1 MMGLLVGLVLY
12 NLILAAAFL
21 VGWPFLLAACLLPG
35 GEKWRHRCGLVPR
48 LSGRPLWIHAASM
61 GEAALIPPLAE
72 ALGKSLPSVR
82 LAVST
87 MTQTGRQRASRLVH
101 PGASFFLPL
110 DFPMSVLLALSRV
123 RPLALVLME
132 TELWPNLIWL
142 ATARGIPVVIAN
154 ARLSEK
160 SLPWYRAFSFLFR
173 PLLGRTAAIA
183 CQSSEYSR
191 RYRSLGIEP
200 GKAVKAG
207 NIKFDSIRGPA
218 GPGEKMVLRRKF
230 GLGEDDLVLVAGST
244 RPGEEE
250 VVLEAWIVLSSR
262 VRLILAPRHPDRF
275 DQVERLL
282 SQRGV
287 AYARRSRLA
296 DFPPGWSVLLLDTM
310 GELVEAYAAGD
321 IALVGG
327 SFVPVGGHN
336 PLEPAALGLP
346 VVFGPHMFNARE
358 SARILV
364 EAGGAAQAQG
374 PDQLAE
380 ILMLWAKDPAERRAC
395 GERARQAVEGRRGAS
410 TMIAGIIKELITQGE
425 KLDKKTNRP

>member
-1 MMGLLVGLVLY
+1 MGFFIGLVLY

-21 VGWPFLLAACLLPG
+21 VGWPFLLVACLLPG

-61 GEAALIPPLAE
+61 GEAALIPPLAQT
-72 ALGKSLPSVR
+72 LGKSLPSVP

-87 MTQTGRQRASRLVH
+87 MTQTGRQRAAKVR
-101 PGASFFLPL
+101 PGDSFFLPL
-110 DFPMSVLLALSRV
+110 DFPISVMLALSRV
-123 RPLALVLME
+123 RPSALVLME

-142 ATARGIPVVIAN
+142 AAARGIPVVIAN

-173 PLLGRTAAIA
+173 PLLNRTAAIA
-183 CQSSEYSR
+183 CQSDDDCR
-191 RYRSLGIEP
+191 RYQSLGIVP
-200 GKAVKAG
+200 GKAFKAG

-218 GPGEKMVLRRKF
+218 GPEERQARRQKF
-230 GLGEDDLVLVAGST
+230 GIEPDDLVLVAGST

-250 VVLEAWIVLSSR
+250 VVLEAWRMLSSR
-262 VRLILAPRHPDRF
+262 VRLIIAPRHPDRF

-282 SQRGV
+282 SQRGL
-287 AYARRSRLA
+287 AYARRSRL
-296 DFPPGWSVLLLDTM
+296 PESPSGWSVLLLDSM

-327 SFVPVGGHN
+327 SFAPVGGHN

-346 VVFGPHMFNARE
+346 VAFGPHMFNARD
-358 SARILV
+358 SARSLV
-364 EAGGAAQAQG
+364 EAGGAAQADG
-374 PDQLAE
+374 PERLAE
-380 ILMLWAKDPAERRAC
+380 ILMRWINDPAERRAC
-395 GERARQAVEGRRGAS
+395 GEKARQAVERQQGAS
-410 TMIAGIIKELITQGE
+410 ERIARIMKGLVII
-425 KLDKKTNRP
+425 

>member
-1 MMGLLVGLVLY
+1 MFAGLVLY

-21 VGWPFLLAACLLPG
+21 VGWPFLMVACLLPG

-61 GEAALIPPLAE
+61 GETALIPPLAE
-72 ALGKSLPSVR
+72 ALGKSIPSVR

-87 MTQTGRQRASRLVH
+87 MTQTGRQRASQLVS
-101 PGASFFLPL
+101 PENSFFLPL
-110 DFPMSVLLALSRV
+110 DFPISVLLALARV
-123 RPLALVLME
+123 RPTALVLME

-142 ATARGIPVVIAN
+142 AAARGIPVIIAN
-154 ARLSEK
+154 ARLSKK
-160 SLPWYRAFSFLFR
+160 SLHWYRLFSFLFG
-173 PLLGRTAAIA
+173 PLLGRTAGIA
-183 CQSSEYSR
+183 CQSPEDRR
-191 RYRSLGIEP
+191 RYLRLGVDPE
-200 GKAVKAG
+200 KVVSAG

-218 GPGEKMVLRRKF
+218 GPDEKRALRQKF

-250 VVLEAWIVLSSR
+250 VVLEAWGRLSAR
-262 VRLILAPRHPDRF
+262 VRLIIAPRHPDRF

-287 AYARRSRLA
+287 AYARRSRMSGA
-296 DFPPGWSVLLLDTM
+296 APGWSVLLLDSM

-346 VVFGPHMFNARE
+346 VAFGPHMFNARE
-358 SARILV
+358 SAEILLK
-364 EAGGAAQAQG
+364 AGGACQAADPG
-374 PDQLAE
+374 QLAV
-380 ILMLWAKDPAERRAC
+380 ILDRWSGDAAGRRAC
-395 GERARQAVEGRRGAS
+395 GERARQAVEGQRGAS
-410 TMIAGIIKELITQGE
+410 QMIAGMIKSLVPG
-425 KLDKKTNRP
+425 